1 MSDERQPGD
10 EPEVDEETLRKETQE
25 LLADARDLL
34 AAELLLKSAD
44 PLRRDLV
51 ADLLWYLRRT
61 ADYAAK
67 LAVVLQRQEGNPE
80 TAEMVGAQLEL
91 MAESI
96 RQIGPLRMDEEQER
110 EDEE

>member
-10 EPEVDEETLRKETQE
+10 EPEIDEDMLREETQE

-67 LAVVLQRQEGNPE
+67 LALVLQRQEGNPE
-80 TAEMVGAQLEL
+80 TAEMVAAQLDL
-91 MAESI
+91 MAVSI
-96 RQIGPLRMDEEQER
+96 RQIGPLRMDEEQE
-110 EDEE
+110 DEE

>member
-10 EPEVDEETLRKETQE
+10 GPEIDEETLREETQE

-67 LAVVLQRQEGNPE
+67 LALVLQRQAGNPE
-80 TAEMVGAQLEL
+80 TSIRVAVHLEF

-96 RQIGPLRMDEEQER
+96 RRIGPLRMAEQKDE
-110 EDEE
+110 